1 MGTINQTTQTK
12 PPSNI
17 NQTKFTDAQKKD
29 YTTINNTRTGV
40 DDEPSDTSTK
50 GILTQAGKL
59 GLKGDARRAY
69 VAEQIAK
76 NANANK
82 SVIQKQNELVDKR
95 ADIAEENMVSD
106 TERINKDEETL
117 LATKAKN
124 KEIADK
130 YFSDIEA
137 QEQSYFA
144 EYEAEQNRLLAEGE
158 GTQLNQVRS
167 QIYQALAARGIDIS
181 RIPPEQ
187 LIALSG
193 EIGTRAF
200 SNIFQMKEGVKNRIL
215 ERSRDKLNRLNEL
228 KSKRTIND
236 SEYNEA
242 VQSIQSAADLQRS
255 DIDKQF
261 KDLIFGTTGTEQQ
274 KIQLQET
281 NTAGN
286 AALATTLAGTLGLS
300 PSEVGIISQFVD
312 PKKSPAENQ
321 LAITKSLENPAS
333 PISKAMAEAKR
344 IANEQAV
351 RDKEIENLPK
361 MKQLELQRYEI
372 DLKNQ
377 VDNRKITSDE
387 AIAKL
392 RSATDTAVAEYNA
405 QNRKSSGTGE
415 TNIMTD

>member
-1 MGTINQTTQTK
+1 MQTNPVGQTLSTLSPNLSTAIQSGASKISAIKGGATTTPTSGAQTLAKKTNTNINTTQTKAPLGINTTQATKMGTINQTTQTK

-50 GILTQAGKL
+50 GILIQADKL
-59 GLKGDARRAY
+59 GLKGNARRAY
-69 VAEQIAK
+69 VAEQMAK

-95 ADIAEENMVSD
+95 ADVAEENMASD

-130 YFSDIEA
+130 YFSDIES

-200 SNIFQMKEGVKNRIL
+200 SNIFQMKE
-215 ERSRDKLNRLNEL
+215 
-228 KSKRTIND
+228 
-236 SEYNEA
+236 
-242 VQSIQSAADLQRS
+242 
-255 DIDKQF
+255 
-261 KDLIFGTTGTEQQ
+261 
-274 KIQLQET
+274 
-281 NTAGN
+281 
-286 AALATTLAGTLGLS
+286 
-300 PSEVGIISQFVD
+300 
-312 PKKSPAENQ
+312 
-321 LAITKSLENPAS
+321 
-333 PISKAMAEAKR
+333 
-344 IANEQAV
+344 
-351 RDKEIENLPK
+351 
-361 MKQLELQRYEI
+361 
-372 DLKNQ
+372 
-377 VDNRKITSDE
+377 
-387 AIAKL
+387 
-392 RSATDTAVAEYNA
+392 
-405 QNRKSSGTGE
+405 
-415 TNIMTD
+415 

>member
-1 MGTINQTTQTK
+1 LQTNPVGQTLSTLSPNLSTAIQSGASKISAIKGGATTTPTSGAQTLAKKTNTNINTTQTKAPLGINTTQATKMGTINQTTQTK
-12 PPSNI
+12 PLSNI

-50 GILTQAGKL
+50 GILIQADKL
-59 GLKGDARRAY
+59 GLKGDTRRAY
-69 VAEQIAK
+69 VAEQMAK

-95 ADIAEENMVSD
+95 ADVAEENMASD

-130 YFSDIEA
+130 YFSDIES

-200 SNIFQMKEGVKNRIL
+200 SNIFQMKE
-215 ERSRDKLNRLNEL
+215 
-228 KSKRTIND
+228 
-236 SEYNEA
+236 
-242 VQSIQSAADLQRS
+242 
-255 DIDKQF
+255 
-261 KDLIFGTTGTEQQ
+261 
-274 KIQLQET
+274 
-281 NTAGN
+281 
-286 AALATTLAGTLGLS
+286 
-300 PSEVGIISQFVD
+300 
-312 PKKSPAENQ
+312 
-321 LAITKSLENPAS
+321 
-333 PISKAMAEAKR
+333 
-344 IANEQAV
+344 
-351 RDKEIENLPK
+351 
-361 MKQLELQRYEI
+361 
-372 DLKNQ
+372 
-377 VDNRKITSDE
+377 
-387 AIAKL
+387 
-392 RSATDTAVAEYNA
+392 
-405 QNRKSSGTGE
+405 
-415 TNIMTD
+415 